1 MSKLFHKAIRLEVK
15 EDARHRPI
23 YFLHE
28 GRRERVAGILKQW
41 RVTQEWWKR
50 AVEREYFQVR
60 TEAGAVCELY
70 RDLLSG
76 SWYLQRVYD

>member
-1 MSKLFHKAIRLEVK
+1 MSKLFHKAIKLEVK

-23 YFLHE
+23 SFLHE
-28 GRRERVAGILKQW
+28 GGRERIEEILKQW
-41 RVTQEWWKR
+41 RVTQEWWKKT
-50 AVEREYFQVR
+50 VEREYFQVR
-60 TEAGAVCELY
+60 TEAGAVYDLY